1 MLQEGLCMG
10 KLKMHK
16 ISRKGGI
23 TISKMSNVLKAAWC
37 TDAYSLTTYLFL

>member
-16 ISRKGGI
+16 ISRKVAI
-23 TISKMSNVLKAAWC
+23 TIFKMSNVLKAAWC
-37 TDAYSLTTYLFL
+37 TDPYDLTAYVFL